1 MAEASSPFTL
11 IVNPFMPAHPVVGVV
26 AKAPTPVKADTPV
39 EINPVA
45 VIKETALRPA
55 FFALLLLSAAL
66 LDSRFNGVFT
76 TIPLFVVQR
85 PFATRQ

>member
-1 MAEASSPFTL
+1 
-11 IVNPFMPAHPVVGVV
+11 
-26 AKAPTPVKADTPV
+26 V